1 MKRKVI
7 IEIDPECDEEVI
19 IRCKSLTPEIRK
31 LQQLAESGSV
41 LTEEMSF
48 HILDREYILPLSE
61 ILFFESSNDKTA
73 AHTSDRMF
81 YTDKTLR
88 ELEELLPRYFTRI
101 SKSCIL
107 NLKHV
112 TSMKKS
118 ISGVCEIYLCGETKK
133 VYASRMYY
141 KAFRDKLTETRL

>member
-48 HILDREYILPLSE
+48 HILDREYILPL
-61 ILFFESSNDKTA
+61 
-73 AHTSDRMF
+73 
-81 YTDKTLR
+81 
-88 ELEELLPRYFTRI
+88 
-101 SKSCIL
+101 
-107 NLKHV
+107 
-112 TSMKKS
+112 
-118 ISGVCEIYLCGETKK
+118 
-133 VYASRMYY
+133 
-141 KAFRDKLTETRL
+141 